1 MKIGIVIPARLESER
16 LPNKV
21 LKLFFGK
28 VMIEHVWKRA
38 NLISEEI
45 EIVVATD
52 SEEIKSTCESFGAK
66 VILTSEN
73 HQNGLSRVGEVAK
86 ILKWNFYIILQ
97 ADEILIDPKNLDI
110 LIQTVKKNNSV
121 PFYNLITALKE
132 NSELNDQN
140 VVKCLMRN
148 DNSLITLF
156 RLSGSV
162 ALKSTQMNFTKKIC
176 GVFAISHECL
186 IEVIKSPAQIIETY
200 ESIEQ
205 MKLIELNYQIYG
217 VEINK
222 NYPSVNTE
230 IEAIEALKILT
241 QDPYQK
247 SILNLIS

>member
-1 MKIGIVIPARLESER
+1 MKIGIIIPARLKSER

-21 LKLFFGK
+21 LKIFLGK
-28 VMIEHVWKRA
+28 TMIEHVWKRA
-38 NLISEEI
+38 NLINEEI

-97 ADEILIDPKNLDI
+97 ADEILIDPKNLDV
-110 LIQTVKKNNSV
+110 LIQTVTKNNSV

>member
-1 MKIGIVIPARLESER
+1 MKIGIVIPARLQSER

-21 LKLFFGK
+21 LRLFLGK
-28 VMIEHVWKRA
+28 TMIEHVWKRA
-38 NLISEEI
+38 NLISEKI

-52 SEEIKSTCESFGAK
+52 SKDIKSTCESFGAR

-73 HQNGLSRVGEVAK
+73 HKNGLSRVGEVAK
-86 ILKWNFYIILQ
+86 ILKWNSYIILQ
-97 ADEILIDPKNLDI
+97 ADEILIDPKNLDT
-110 LIQTVKKNNSV
+110 LIQTVKKNDSA

-132 NSELNDQN
+132 NSELNNQN
-140 VVKCLMRN
+140 VVKCLIRK

-162 ALKSTQMNFTKKIC
+162 ALKSAQMNFTKKVC

-186 IEVIKSPAQIIETY
+186 IEVTKFPSQIIETN

-205 MKLIELNYQIYG
+205 MKLIELHYQIYG
-217 VEINK
+217 VEINE

-230 IEAIEALKILT
+230 IEGIEVLKILA

-247 SILNLIS
+247 SILNQIF

>member
-1 MKIGIVIPARLESER
+1 MKIGIVIPARLQSER

-21 LKLFFGK
+21 LKPFFGK

-38 NLISEEI
+38 NLISEKI
-45 EIVVATD
+45 EIVIATD
-52 SEEIKSTCESFGAK
+52 STEIKSTCESFGAK
-66 VILTSEN
+66 VILTSKN

-97 ADEILIDPKNLDI
+97 ADEILIDPKNLDM
-110 LIQTVKKNNSV
+110 LIQTVKKNNSA
-121 PFYNLITALKE
+121 PFYNLIAALKE

-140 VVKCLMRN
+140 VVKCLIRN

-162 ALKSTQMNFTKKIC
+162 ASKSTQMNFTKKIC

-186 IEVIKSPAQIIETY
+186 IEVTRSPAQIIETN

-205 MKLIELNYQIYG
+205 MKLLELNYQIYG

-230 IEAIEALKILT
+230 IEAIEVLKILT